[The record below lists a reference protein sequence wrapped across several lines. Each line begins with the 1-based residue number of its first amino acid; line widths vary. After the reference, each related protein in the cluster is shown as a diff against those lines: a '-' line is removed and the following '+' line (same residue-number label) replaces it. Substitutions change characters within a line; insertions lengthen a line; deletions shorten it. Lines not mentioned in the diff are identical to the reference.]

1 MSMKNNKFGDIKSRV
16 QEIIDFVALNNY
28 ETAKIKIKEVSDT
41 LDEILD
47 VSPDEDDVME
57 ISRYKIL
64 LNQLLRKMSFE
75 L

>member
-1 MSMKNNKFGDIKSRV
+1 MKNNKFGDIKSRV

-28 ETAKIKIKEVSDT
+28 ETAKIKIKEVSDS

-47 VSPDEDDVME
+47 VSPYEDDVME

-75 L
+75 E

>member
-1 MSMKNNKFGDIKSRV
+1 MKNNKFGDIKSRV

-64 LNQLLRKMSFE
+64 LNQLLRKMSF
-75 L
+75 

>member
-28 ETAKIKIKEVSDT
+28 ETAKIKIKEVSDS

-64 LNQLLRKMSFE
+64 LNQLLRKMSF
-75 L
+75 

>member
-1 MSMKNNKFGDIKSRV
+1 MKNNKFGDIKSRV

-75 L
+75 E

>member
-1 MSMKNNKFGDIKSRV
+1 MKNNKFGDIKSRV

-28 ETAKIKIKEVSDT
+28 ETAKIKIKEVSDS

-64 LNQLLRKMSFE
+64 LNQLLRKMSF
-75 L
+75 

>member
-64 LNQLLRKMSFE
+64 LNQLLRKMSF
-75 L
+75 

>member
-28 ETAKIKIKEVSDT
+28 ETARIKIKEVSNS
-41 LDEILD
+41 LDELLD

-64 LNQLLRKMSFE
+64 LNQLLRKMSY
-75 L
+75 

>member
-1 MSMKNNKFGDIKSRV
+1 MKNNKFGDIKSRV

-28 ETAKIKIKEVSDT
+28 ETAKIKIKEVSDS
-41 LDEILD
+41 LDELLD
-47 VSPDEDDVME
+47 VSPDKDDVME

-75 L
+75 

>member
-16 QEIIDFVALNNY
+16 QEIIDFVALKNY
-28 ETAKIKIKEVSDT
+28 VTASIKIKEVSDS
-41 LDEILD
+41 LDELLD

-75 L
+75 

>member
-1 MSMKNNKFGDIKSRV
+1 MSMKNNKFGDIKSRL

-64 LNQLLRKMSFE
+64 LNQLLRKMSF
-75 L
+75 

>member
-1 MSMKNNKFGDIKSRV
+1 MKNNKFGDIKSRV

-28 ETAKIKIKEVSDT
+28 ETARLKIKEVSDT

-47 VSPDEDDVME
+47 VSPDEDDVLE

-64 LNQLLRKMSFE
+64 LNQLLRKMSF
-75 L
+75 

>member
-1 MSMKNNKFGDIKSRV
+1 MKNNKFGDIKSRV
-16 QEIIDFVALNNY
+16 QEIIDFVAHNNY

-75 L
+75 E

>member
-1 MSMKNNKFGDIKSRV
+1 MKNNKFGDIKSRV

-28 ETAKIKIKEVSDT
+28 ETARLKIKEVSDS
-41 LDEILD
+41 LDELLD

-64 LNQLLRKMSFE
+64 LNQLLRKMSF
-75 L
+75 

>member
-1 MSMKNNKFGDIKSRV
+1 MKNNKFGDIKSRV

-28 ETAKIKIKEVSDT
+28 ETARLKIKEVSDT

-64 LNQLLRKMSFE
+64 LNQLLRKMSF
-75 L
+75 

>member
-1 MSMKNNKFGDIKSRV
+1 MKNNKFGDIKSRV
-16 QEIIDFVALNNY
+16 QEIIDFVAINNF
-28 ETAKIKIKEVSDT
+28 ETAKIKIKEVSDS
-41 LDEILD
+41 LDELLD

-75 L
+75 K

>member
-1 MSMKNNKFGDIKSRV
+1 MKNNKFGDIKSRV

-28 ETAKIKIKEVSDT
+28 ETARIKIKEVSDS

-47 VSPDEDDVME
+47 VSPNEDDVME

>member
-75 L
+75 E